1 MKLPVDER
9 RKLLY
14 RKRLCFGCY
23 EPSSESHQARTCH
36 KRRTCDTCGGNHPT
50 GLHGYKRR
58 DYRPK
63 PQDKGDSNVQV
74 SQPEAESND
83 PTPLT
88 VTNLNFAKLDMEV
101 TSLNVVSVRLTHP
114 SSKVVVSTK
123 ALLDSGSQGTFIHE
137 SLLERFKIPTAS
149 TSISIKTIGGV
160 TTEPCQSINNLEVS
174 PSSDPNAKIHLP
186 KTFSRRFIPVD
197 EDEIPFPR
205 KIRKWKYLDG
215 IHPFLPQEGDDLDVG
230 ILIGGNCPRAN
241 LMVHMR
247 SGQSWDGVL
256 QV

>member
-1 MKLPVDER
+1 
-9 RKLLY
+9 
-14 RKRLCFGCY
+14 
-23 EPSSESHQARTCH
+23 
-36 KRRTCDTCGGNHPT
+36 
-50 GLHGYKRR
+50 
-58 DYRPK
+58 
-63 PQDKGDSNVQV
+63 
-74 SQPEAESND
+74 
-83 PTPLT
+83 
-88 VTNLNFAKLDMEV
+88 MEV

-149 TSISIKTIGGV
+149 TSISTKTMSGV

-230 ILIGGNCPRAN
+230 ILIGGNCPRA
-241 LMVHMR
+241 LEPIEVIPCQFDGPYAFR
-247 SGQSWDGVL
+247 SVLGWCVTGPIFTKSPSVPFGQRCNFVTFAENQRQTRFIFEDQIKNEISTSTTC
-256 QV
+256 

>member
-1 MKLPVDER
+1 M
-9 RKLLY
+9 
-14 RKRLCFGCY
+14 
-23 EPSSESHQARTCH
+23 
-36 KRRTCDTCGGNHPT
+36 
-50 GLHGYKRR
+50 R

-197 EDEIPFPR
+197 EDEIPFPK
-205 KIRKWKYLDG
+205 KIRK
-215 IHPFLPQEGDDLDVG
+215 
-230 ILIGGNCPRAN
+230 
-241 LMVHMR
+241 
-247 SGQSWDGVL
+247 
-256 QV
+256 